1 MFMVIRVQAR
11 IRGLIFRKKVKT
23 LRSNPR
29 FFPNESNAKYV
40 VSNSNK
46 IVSKFFYIIKDL

>member
-40 VSNSNK
+40 VSISNK
-46 IVSKFFYIIKDL
+46 IVSNIIKDI